1 MFGIIYHPLFVF
13 VQSLQ
18 SIFLLYKQHVVLVI
32 VSYLHVKIDEQD
44 NKCNHVAGLK
54 EQAAQ
59 RKTTGENHCT

>member
-1 MFGIIYHPLFVF
+1 MQLLETNGVIAAFIIEIVL
-13 VQSLQ
+13 
-18 SIFLLYKQHVVLVI
+18 ILLIVV
-32 VSYLHVKIDEQD
+32 VSYLHVKVDEQD